1 MLEKERKVLIM
12 DKLRQTGFVLVR
24 DLMKEM
30 NASRSSIMRD
40 LISLE
45 QEGMLVREHG
55 GASLESV
62 TKTMS
67 RQNEP
72 TVYEKAAINADE
84 KEAICKVAAEHVQD
98 GNCIYIDSGTTTACL
113 LPYLMD
119 KDIIVVTPSIY
130 LIRRLPE
137 HFKGT
142 VYVVGGQYDSKY
154 DMNMGDISSSLVSQ
168 FNFDIAFFSA
178 NGINLKT
185 GDVALADFRIAGLK
199 KTVMNRSMKNFLL
212 VDEAKLNQ
220 TAACTFADI
229 CEFDAIYTNDSEQ
242 QLPENFVVINCA
254 I

>member
-12 DKLRQTGFVLVR
+12 EKLRQTGFVLVR
-24 DLMKEM
+24 YLMKEM

-98 GNCIYIDSGTTTACL
+98 GNCIYIDSGATTACL

-130 LIRRLPE
+130 LIRRLP
-137 HFKGT
+137 
-142 VYVVGGQYDSKY
+142 
-154 DMNMGDISSSLVSQ
+154 
-168 FNFDIAFFSA
+168 
-178 NGINLKT
+178 
-185 GDVALADFRIAGLK
+185 
-199 KTVMNRSMKNFLL
+199 
-212 VDEAKLNQ
+212 
-220 TAACTFADI
+220 
-229 CEFDAIYTNDSEQ
+229 
-242 QLPENFVVINCA
+242 
-254 I
+254 